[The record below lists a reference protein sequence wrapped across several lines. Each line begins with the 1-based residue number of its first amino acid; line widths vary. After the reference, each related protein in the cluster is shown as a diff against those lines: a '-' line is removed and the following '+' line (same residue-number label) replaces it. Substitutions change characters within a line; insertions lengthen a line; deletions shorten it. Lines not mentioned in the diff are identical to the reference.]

1 MVKYPLDLASIR
13 QAAATL
19 TEQCHGASLHAGWW
33 HDQKTGE
40 PVANNPMCFGQKLLL
55 IHTEVAEATE
65 GDRKGCPDKHLPH
78 RSMREVELADAAIR
92 IFDLAG
98 AYELDL
104 AGAIAEKMVYNQ
116 TRPDH
121 QADARQADGGK
132 AY

>member
-1 MVKYPLDLASIR
+1 MVKFPLDLASIR
-13 QAAATL
+13 QAAAML

-33 HDQKTGE
+33 HDPKSGE
-40 PVANNPMCFGQKLLL
+40 SVTNNPMCFGQKLLL
-55 IHTEVAEATE
+55 IHTEVSESTE
-65 GDRKGCPDKHLPH
+65 GDRKGCQDTHLPH
-78 RSMREVELADAAIR
+78 RPMREVELADAVIR

-116 TRPDH
+116 TRDDH
-121 QADARQADGGK
+121 QPEARQAVGGK